1 MDSLSPLC
9 RVVTALRSA
18 LFAVLFYGLTVLL
31 LLVAT
36 AVGLPFGQRA
46 IVPAARLWAAL
57 HWLLARTVLGQR
69 VVVEGAVPRDARFVV
84 MKHESMFETLDVV
97 RLFGA
102 PVVAAKRELVE
113 LPLWGRIARHYGLI
127 AVDRKAG
134 ASALR
139 AVRAAALSAM
149 EAGRPVVL
157 FPEGT
162 RVAHGKAPPLK
173 AGFAGL
179 YAVLGVPV
187 IPIAVDSG
195 RLAPRNG
202 FLKRPGIITYRI
214 GAPVPPGLPRA
225 EAEARV
231 HAAINALN
239 PPPAD
244 ARGDTGDSV

>member
-1 MDSLSPLC
+1 MDSLSPLGWAS
-9 RVVTALRSA
+9 TALRSA
-18 LFAVLFYGLTVLL
+18 LFALLFYGLTVVLL
-31 LLVAT
+31 LAGALCF
-36 AVGLPFGQRA
+36 PFGQRA
-46 IVPAARLWAAL
+46 IVPVARLWARL
-57 HWLLARTVLGQR
+57 HWLLARAVLGQR
-69 VVVEGAVPRDARFVV
+69 VVVEGAVPHDARFIV
-84 MKHESMFETLDVV
+84 MKHESMFETLDVI

-113 LPLWGRIARHYGLI
+113 IPLWGEVARRYGLI
-127 AVDRKAG
+127 PVDRKAG

-139 AVRAAALSAM
+139 AVRAAALAAM
-149 EAGRPVVL
+149 EAGRTVVF

-187 IPIAVDSG
+187 VPIAVDSG

-202 FLKRPGIITYRI
+202 FIKRSGIITYRV

-225 EAEARV
+225 EAQAQV

-239 PPPAD
+239 SPAEGGK
-244 ARGDTGDSV
+244 ADSV